1 MNYWLFKTEPSSYS
15 IDDLKRDGTT
25 YWDGIRNYQARNLI
39 RDDMKVGD
47 GVLVYHSNA
56 EPTAIV
62 GLAKIVRAG
71 YPDHTQFEAGHV
83 HFDATAKL
91 EEPRWYMVD
100 IAFERAFA
108 KPLTL
113 AALKELP
120 ALKDMGLLRKG
131 NRLSVQPVTEKEWKE
146 ILSKGR

>member
-15 IDDLKRDGTT
+15 IDDLKRDATT

-39 RDDMKVGD
+39 RDDMKAGD

-71 YPDHTQFEAGHV
+71 YPDHTQFETGHV
-83 HFDATAKL
+83 HFDATAKP

-100 IAFERAFA
+100 IAFERAFVR
-108 KPLTL
+108 PLTL
-113 AALKELP
+113 AELKDIP

-146 ILSKGR
+146 ILSRAT